1 MTMIRKFNYALIL
14 VGLASTLGAHA
25 GFASFDRCVQGRDNV
40 RDSEYIARLKQS
52 GKECVGYHKKYP
64 RGQDMSADPCYGGAP
79 VCKEALGVFETKD
92 ECGDVAWNKNGTP
105 EQIDKAQEVLGELID
120 KWNGVCPMA
129 Q

>member
-1 MTMIRKFNYALIL
+1 MTRKFNFALIL
-14 VGLASTLGAHA
+14 AGLASALGADA

-40 RDSEYIARLKQS
+40 RDSAYIERLKRS
-52 GKECVGYHKKYP
+52 GKECQGYHKKYP
-64 RGQDMSADPCYGGAP
+64 RGQDMSSDPCYGGAP

-105 EQIDKAQEVLGELID
+105 EQIDQAQEVIGELID